1 MYYKTDRKDMALLLL
16 LLLLIGVLVL
26 YTIIIINRSLEL
38 QVAESERQAKEWAL
52 RSPSTVSNGYR
63 LEQE

>member
-1 MYYKTDRKDMALLLL
+1 MEL